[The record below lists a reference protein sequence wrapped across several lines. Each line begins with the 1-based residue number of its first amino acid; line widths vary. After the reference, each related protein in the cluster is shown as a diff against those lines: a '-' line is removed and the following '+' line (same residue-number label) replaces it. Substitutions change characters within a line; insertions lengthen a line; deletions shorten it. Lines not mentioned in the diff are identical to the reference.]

1 MRLTVQT
8 DFALRTLMFLA
19 ASEGHQ
25 TIEIIA
31 SHYGISKNHLMK
43 VAQRLVAEGYVESV
57 RGRGGG
63 LALARAPEAMNVGEI
78 VRNFEDVGT
87 FVECFD
93 PATNQ
98 CAATPACGL
107 KHILAGGVSAF
118 MAHLD
123 RFSVADLLTNRADF
137 RLALNLVGVQ
147 QDGGERGRA

>member
-63 LALARAPEAMNVGEI
+63 LALARAPATLNVGEI
-78 VRNFEDVGT
+78 VRKFEDVGT

-93 PATNQ
+93 LITNQ

-107 KHILAGGVSAF
+107 KHILVGGVTAF

-123 RFSVADLLTNRADF
+123 RFSVADLIKNRTDF
-137 RLALNLVGVQ
+137 RLALNLIG
-147 QDGGERGRA
+147 A

>member
-8 DFALRTLMFLA
+8 DFALRTLMFLG

-25 TIEIIA
+25 TIEVIA
-31 SHYGISKNHLMK
+31 RQYGISRNHLMK

-63 LALARAPEAMNVGEI
+63 LALARPPEALNLGTI
-78 VRNFEDVGT
+78 VRKFEDVGT

-98 CAATPACGL
+98 CVVTPACGL
-107 KHILAGGVSAF
+107 KHILAGGVAAF
-118 MAHLD
+118 MTHLNQ
-123 RFSVADLLTNRADF
+123 FSVADLITDK
-137 RLALNLVGVQ
+137 RLFAEALGFPLK
-147 QDGGERGRA
+147 A

>member
-8 DFALRTLMFLA
+8 DYALRTLMFLG

-25 TIEIIA
+25 TIEVIA
-31 SHYGISKNHLMK
+31 RQYGISKNHLMK

-63 LALARAPEAMNVGEI
+63 LVLARPLEALHLGTI
-78 VRNFEDVGT
+78 VRAFEDVGT

-93 PATNQ
+93 PVTNQ

-107 KHILAGGVSAF
+107 KHILAGGVAAF

-123 RFSVADLLTNRADF
+123 RYSVADLITDR
-137 RLALNLVGVQ
+137 RLFAEALGISIKTS
-147 QDGGERGRA
+147 

>member
-8 DFALRTLMFLA
+8 DFALRTLMFLG

-25 TIEIIA
+25 TIEVIA
-31 SHYGISKNHLMK
+31 RHYGISRNHLMK

-63 LALARAPEAMNVGEI
+63 LALARPPEALNLGTI
-78 VRNFEDVGT
+78 VRAFEDVGT

-93 PATNQ
+93 PVTNR

-107 KHILAGGVSAF
+107 KTILAGGVAAF
-118 MAHLD
+118 IAHLD
-123 RFSVADLLTNRADF
+123 KFNVADLITDRQMFAE
-137 RLALNLVGVQ
+137 ALGIPIEVS
-147 QDGGERGRA
+147 